1 MIDNVSR
8 WAGIMN
14 TYIPQVIGFWEVAFL
29 IILIVLI
36 LVVPSK
42 LPQIMRD
49 LGKAIREFRKALQET
64 EETASEVKKGLS
76 LEEKKEKGESKQE

>member
-1 MIDNVSR
+1 
-8 WAGIMN
+8 MN
-14 TYIPQVIGFWEVAFL
+14 SYIPQVIGFWEVAFL

-64 EETASEVKKGLS
+64 EETASEVKKSLS
-76 LEEKKEKGESKQE
+76 VEEKKEERKQGQ

>member
-1 MIDNVSR
+1 MV
-8 WAGIMN
+8 
-14 TYIPQVIGFWEVAFL
+14 TYVYQVIGFWEVAFL

-49 LGKAIREFRKALQET
+49 LGRAIKEFRKALQET
-64 EETASEVKKGLS
+64 EEAAIEVKKS
-76 LEEKKEKGESKQE
+76 LRPEEPKEEKE